1 MRYARLLS
9 NSPQNGA
16 RGLLF
21 SLKLAA
27 QRSLRP
33 CAAVQKLAAQ
43 RSLRPCA
50 ASAYRGCPRVLC
62 GLLILMLAGF
72 LEAQNGEAL
81 YRERCAS
88 CHDSPQGRMPSIAA
102 IKQMTGRAVYAAL
115 TNGAMKSQ
123 TAGLSTQ
130 EVISLLVYL
139 APAGDPVARP
149 AFEKNCTGSAPG
161 FHPNPDRPG
170 EASWAG
176 WSPNIT
182 NSRYQDSMAAGLAA
196 TDVPRLKL
204 KWAFNLGAVTEARG
218 QPAVAGNRIFTATLA
233 GDVYVIDTASGCI
246 HWAFK
251 ATAGIRSGVT
261 VGEANGVPAIFF
273 GDRSAV
279 MYALNA
285 ASGELL
291 WKTRPVEHLLAQ
303 VTATPQFYKGVI
315 YQGFSSMESSL
326 MSDPH
331 AVCCSFRGSVAALDA
346 ATGRIIW
353 QSFTIAEPAKPTGK
367 GKQQGPS
374 GAAIWSTPTVDEQ
387 RGALYVGT
395 GNNHSDPV
403 TDTSDAVLAF
413 DLRTG
418 KLLWSR
424 QLTQGDAYNGGCST
438 RGHPNCPP
446 EDGPDADFGQPPILV
461 ELGGDKRALVIG
473 QKSGMV
479 HAIDPDAEGK
489 ILWQTRAGAGGLLG
503 GSQWGSAADSQ
514 RMYVAISDVVVHSV
528 VDAAAP
534 GGHRIALD
542 SKMGGGLHAIDLK
555 SGTIAWSARP
565 AKCPATQAICSPAQS
580 AAVTAIAGAAFSGA
594 LDGHM
599 RAYSS
604 TDGRVIWDFDTARQF
619 PTVNGKPARGG
630 SIDATGAAVAGG
642 LVFINSGYNEFG
654 GMSGNVLLAFSVDG
668 K

>member
-1 MRYARLLS
+1 MPSRSRYA
-9 NSPQNGA
+9 
-16 RGLLF
+16 
-21 SLKLAA
+21 
-27 QRSLRP
+27 
-33 CAAVQKLAAQ
+33 C
-43 RSLRPCA
+43 
-50 ASAYRGCPRVLC
+50 
-62 GLLILMLAGF
+62 LLILTLTGL
-72 LEAQNGEAL
+72 LEAQEGAAL
-81 YRERCAS
+81 YGERCAS
-88 CHDSPQGRMPSIAA
+88 CHDSDAAGQPQGRIPSIAT
-102 IKQMTGRAVYAAL
+102 IKRMTGQAVYAAL

-130 EVISLLVYL
+130 QVLSLLVYI
-139 APAGDPVARP
+139 APTGDADKKP
-149 AFEKNCTGSAPG
+149 AFEKNCAGNAPV
-161 FHPNPDRPG
+161 FRLNPARPG
-170 EASWAG
+170 EGAWTG
-176 WSPNIT
+176 WSPTIT
-182 NSRYQDSMAAGLAA
+182 NSRFQDAKAAGLAA
-196 TDVPRLKL
+196 TGVPRLKL
-204 KWAFNLGAVTEARG
+204 KWAFNLGPVTEARG
-218 QPAVAGNRIFTATLA
+218 QPAVAGNRVFVGTLA
-233 GDVYVIDTASGCI
+233 GDVYGIDAASGCI

-251 ATAGIRSGVT
+251 ATAGIRSGVA

-291 WKTRPVEHLLAQ
+291 WKTRPVEHLLAE

-315 YQGFSSMESSL
+315 YQGFSSIESSL
-326 MSDPH
+326 MSDPN
-331 AVCCSFRGSVAALDA
+331 AVCCSFRGSVVALEA

-353 QSFTIAEPAKPTGK
+353 QSFTILEPAKPTGR

-374 GAAIWSTPTVDEQ
+374 GVAIWSTPTIDEQ

-413 DLRTG
+413 DLKTG

-424 QLTQGDAYNGGCST
+424 QFTQGDAYNGGCSS
-438 RGHPNCPP
+438 RGRPNCPP

-461 ELGGDKRALVIG
+461 ELGGGMRALVMG

-489 ILWQTRAGAGGLLG
+489 ILWQTRAGLGGLLG
-503 GSQWGSAADSQ
+503 GSQWGSAADNQ
-514 RMYVAISDVVVHSV
+514 RVYVAISDVVLHSV
-528 VDAAAP
+528 ADPSAP

-542 SKMGGGLHAIDLK
+542 PKKGGGLHAIDLK
-555 SGTIAWSARP
+555 SGAIAWSARP

-580 AAVTAIAGAAFSGA
+580 GAVTAIVGAVFSGA
-594 LDGHM
+594 LDGHI
-599 RAYSS
+599 RAYSDA
-604 TDGRVIWDFDTARQF
+604 DGSVIWDFDTAREF

-642 LVFINSGYNEFG
+642 LVFVNSGSNEFG
-654 GMSGNVLLAFSVDG
+654 GMPGNVLLAFSVDG